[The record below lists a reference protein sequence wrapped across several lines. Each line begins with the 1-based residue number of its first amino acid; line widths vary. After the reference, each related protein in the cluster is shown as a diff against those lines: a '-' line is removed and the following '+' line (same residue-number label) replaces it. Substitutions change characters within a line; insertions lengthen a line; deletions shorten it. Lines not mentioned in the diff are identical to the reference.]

1 MSVSIDMVFKV
12 AAIGIIVAVLNKELS
27 RTGRDDMA
35 TMTSL
40 VGLVI
45 VLLMVVDL
53 VSNLFSSVKSVFGL
67 Y

>member
-1 MSVSIDMVFKV
+1 MVFKV
-12 AAIGIIVAVLNKELS
+12 AAIGIIVAVLNQVLS

>member
-12 AAIGIIVAVLNKELS
+12 AAIGIIVAVLNQVLS

-53 VSNLFSSVKSVFGL
+53 VCNLCSRVKSVFGL

>member
-12 AAIGIIVAVLNKELS
+12 AAIGIIVAVLNQVLS

-45 VLLMVVDL
+45 VLLMGVDL
-53 VSNLFSSVKSVFGL
+53 VSNLFSSVTSVFGL

>member
-12 AAIGIIVAVLNKELS
+12 AAIGIIVAVLNQVLS

-45 VLLMVVDL
+45 VLLMVVEL

>member
-12 AAIGIIVAVLNKELS
+12 AAIGIIVAVLNQVLS

-53 VSNLFSSVKSVFGL
+53 VSILFSSVKSVFGL

>member
-12 AAIGIIVAVLNKELS
+12 AAIGIIVAVLYQVLS

>member
-1 MSVSIDMVFKV
+1 MSVSIDMVFKD
-12 AAIGIIVAVLNKELS
+12 AAIGIIVAVLNQVLS

>member
-1 MSVSIDMVFKV
+1 MSVSIDMVYKV
-12 AAIGIIVAVLNKELS
+12 AAIGIIVAVLNQVLS